1 MPRKWTRSECFEHF
15 GASCKN
21 PQWSWSAKSADGR
34 VVVMCMWQDE
44 ITRDGALM
52 VYQSLTPRRGSLT
65 PRRGEVNR
73 PGAKERLENLKW
85 AREHCDGLARVVVMR
100 ANDTKAGP
108 RSIAECFPHDKLVM
122 RITHIDEA
130 TGEFRAESA

>member
-1 MPRKWTRSECFEHF
+1 MPRKWTRRECFEHF
-15 GASCKN
+15 GALCKN

-44 ITRDGALM
+44 IKREGDRM
-52 VYQSLTPRRGSLT
+52 VYQSLTPRRGE
-65 PRRGEVNR
+65 GNR

-100 ANDTKAGP
+100 ANDTKADP

>member
-1 MPRKWTRSECFEHF
+1 MPRKWTRRECFEHF

-44 ITRDGALM
+44 IKREGDRM
-52 VYQSLTPRRGSLT
+52 VYQSLTPRRG
-65 PRRGEVNR
+65 EQNR
-73 PGAKERLENLKW
+73 PGAKERLDNLKW

-100 ANDTKAGP
+100 ANDTKADP

>member
-1 MPRKWTRSECFEHF
+1 
-15 GASCKN
+15 
-21 PQWSWSAKSADGR
+21 
-34 VVVMCMWQDE
+34 MCMWQDE
-44 ITRDGALM
+44 IKREGERM
-52 VYQSLTPRRGSLT
+52 VYQSLTPRRG
-65 PRRGEVNR
+65 EQNR
-73 PGAKERLENLKW
+73 PGAKERLDNLKW

-100 ANDTKAGP
+100 ANDTKADP

>member
-1 MPRKWTRSECFEHF
+1 MPIKWTRRECFEHF

-44 ITRDGALM
+44 IKREGDRM
-52 VYQSLTPRRGSLT
+52 VYQSLTPRRG
-65 PRRGEVNR
+65 EQNR

-100 ANDTKAGP
+100 ANDTKADP

>member
-15 GASCKN
+15 GALCKN

-44 ITRDGALM
+44 IKREGDRM
-52 VYQSLTPRRGSLT
+52 VYQSVT
-65 PRRGEVNR
+65 PRRGEQNR

-100 ANDTKAGP
+100 ANDTKADP

-122 RITHIDEA
+122 RIIHIDEA

>member
-1 MPRKWTRSECFEHF
+1 MPRKWTRRECFEHF
-15 GASCKN
+15 GALCKN

-44 ITRDGALM
+44 IKREGDRM
-52 VYQSLTPRRGSLT
+52 VYQSLTPRRG
-65 PRRGEVNR
+65 EENR

-85 AREHCDGLARVVVMR
+85 AQEHCDGLARVVVMR
-100 ANDTKAGP
+100 ANDTKADP

>member
-1 MPRKWTRSECFEHF
+1 MPRKWTRRECFEHF

-44 ITRDGALM
+44 IKREGDRM
-52 VYQSLTPRRGSLT
+52 VYQSLTPRRG
-65 PRRGEVNR
+65 EQNR

-100 ANDTKAGP
+100 ANDTKADP

>member
-1 MPRKWTRSECFEHF
+1 MPRKWTRGECFEHF
-15 GASCKN
+15 GALCKN

-44 ITRDGALM
+44 IKREGDRM
-52 VYQSLTPRRGSLT
+52 VYQSVT
-65 PRRGEVNR
+65 PRRGEQNS

-100 ANDTKAGP
+100 ANDTKADP

>member
-15 GASCKN
+15 GALCKN

-44 ITRDGALM
+44 IKREGDRM
-52 VYQSLTPRRGSLT
+52 VYQSLTPRRG
-65 PRRGEVNR
+65 EQNR

-100 ANDTKAGP
+100 ANDTKADP

-122 RITHIDEA
+122 RITHINEA

>member
-1 MPRKWTRSECFEHF
+1 MDTQRVLRAFWRVM
-15 GASCKN
+15 
-21 PQWSWSAKSADGR
+21 QKSSVELVGQER
-34 VVVMCMWQDE
+34 GWQVVVMCMWQDE
-44 ITRDGALM
+44 IKREGDRM
-52 VYQSLTPRRGSLT
+52 VYQSLTPRRG
-65 PRRGEVNR
+65 EENR
-73 PGAKERLENLKW
+73 PGTKERLENLKW

-122 RITHIDEA
+122 RITHINEA

>member
-1 MPRKWTRSECFEHF
+1 MPRKWTRRECFEHF

-44 ITRDGALM
+44 IKREGDRM
-52 VYQSLTPRRGSLT
+52 VYQSLTPRRGE
-65 PRRGEVNR
+65 GNR

-100 ANDTKAGP
+100 ANDTKADP

>member
-44 ITRDGALM
+44 IKREGDRM
-52 VYQSLTPRRGSLT
+52 VYQSLTPRRG
-65 PRRGEVNR
+65 EENR
-73 PGAKERLENLKW
+73 PGTKERLENLKW

-122 RITHIDEA
+122 RITHINEA

>member
-1 MPRKWTRSECFEHF
+1 MPRKWTRGECFEHF
-15 GASCKN
+15 GALCKN

-44 ITRDGALM
+44 IKREGDRM
-52 VYQSLTPRRGSLT
+52 VYQSLTPRRG
-65 PRRGEVNR
+65 EQNR

-100 ANDTKAGP
+100 ANDTKADP

>member
-1 MPRKWTRSECFEHF
+1 MPRKWTRRECFEHF

-21 PQWSWSAKSADGR
+21 PQWSGSAKSADGR

-44 ITRDGALM
+44 IKREGDRM
-52 VYQSLTPRRGSLT
+52 VYQSLTPRRG
-65 PRRGEVNR
+65 EQNR

-100 ANDTKAGP
+100 ANDTKADP

>member
-1 MPRKWTRSECFEHF
+1 MPRKWTRRECFEHF

-44 ITRDGALM
+44 IKREGDRM
-52 VYQSLTPRRGSLT
+52 VYQSLTPRRG
-65 PRRGEVNR
+65 EQNR
-73 PGAKERLENLKW
+73 PGAKERLDNLKW
-85 AREHCDGLARVVVMR
+85 AREHCDGLVRVVVMR
-100 ANDTKAGP
+100 AKDTKEDP

-122 RITHIDEA
+122 RIIHIDEA

>member
-1 MPRKWTRSECFEHF
+1 MPRKWTRRECFEHF

-44 ITRDGALM
+44 IKREGDRM
-52 VYQSLTPRRGSLT
+52 VYQSLTPRRG
-65 PRRGEVNR
+65 EENR

-100 ANDTKAGP
+100 ANDTKADP

>member
-1 MPRKWTRSECFEHF
+1 MPRKWTRRECFEHF

-44 ITRDGALM
+44 IKREGDRM
-52 VYQSLTPRRGSLT
+52 VYQSLTPRRG
-65 PRRGEVNR
+65 EEHR
-73 PGAKERLENLKW
+73 PGTKERLENLKW

-100 ANDTKAGP
+100 ANDTKADP

>member
-1 MPRKWTRSECFEHF
+1 MPRKWTRRECFEHF

-44 ITRDGALM
+44 IKREGDRM
-52 VYQSLTPRRGSLT
+52 VYQSLTPRRG
-65 PRRGEVNR
+65 EQNR
-73 PGAKERLENLKW
+73 PGAKERLDNLKW

-100 ANDTKAGP
+100 AKDTKEDP

-122 RITHIDEA
+122 RIIHIDEA

>member
-85 AREHCDGLARVVVMR
+85 AREHCDGLVRVVVMR
-100 ANDTKAGP
+100 AKDTKEDP

>member
-1 MPRKWTRSECFEHF
+1 MPRKWTRRECFEHF

-44 ITRDGALM
+44 IKREGDRM
-52 VYQSLTPRRGSLT
+52 VYQSLTPRRG
-65 PRRGEVNR
+65 EQNR

-100 ANDTKAGP
+100 ANDTKADP

-122 RITHIDEA
+122 RIIHIDEA